1 MTRWLL
7 RSAVR
12 RDRHRVVGC
21 RLGFDPVENRAGRFE
36 LESGALL
43 AAARA
48 EGVGETGPRQRR
60 LVWRPD
66 LAPKPRGFGAEP
78 LCVRRSALCESHPP
92 VSMGCAGDQRPAL
105 EPSGHASQ
113 LVGGRARSSDVAGRD
128 LDLDLRLEQWRA
140 LQIGVRRPLLEGHAH
155 RMLERVSDRRGRG
168 GYVPLGEPHE
178 RETGLR
184 IPAGAMS
191 GQKRFL
197 GAFDVSPAKPDP
209 PELAQRPSH
218 LAAQIRAQFLAR
230 AERLCLCRA
239 ARPAQPEDLRA
250 VHAAAPVKAP
260 DRIRPAPPLHR
271 LGPFLGRVVLRESLQ
286 GAYELAV
293 DDPGRERVEIP
304 GDRRHPNLVEQREA
318 LLDITVEDQQPC
330 FCHSTEGARR
340 RVKPR
345 TQLDGPPR
353 PRSGAGQV
361 AGQHAL
367 IRPNHRKPSARRCL
381 GLTVQEPLGS
391 CQPAPHRRHQRGIE
405 EQVHRHANRRTC
417 RRVLV
422 AGLHAQRVSA
432 LPRLDGHVEMPRR
445 VGDLAKDP

>member
-1 MTRWLL
+1 
-7 RSAVR
+7 
-12 RDRHRVVGC
+12 
-21 RLGFDPVENRAGRFE
+21 
-36 LESGALL
+36 
-43 AAARA
+43 
-48 EGVGETGPRQRR
+48 
-60 LVWRPD
+60 
-66 LAPKPRGFGAEP
+66 
-78 LCVRRSALCESHPP
+78 
-92 VSMGCAGDQRPAL
+92 
-105 EPSGHASQ
+105 
-113 LVGGRARSSDVAGRD
+113 
-128 LDLDLRLEQWRA
+128 
-140 LQIGVRRPLLEGHAH
+140 
-155 RMLERVSDRRGRG
+155 
-168 GYVPLGEPHE
+168 
-178 RETGLR
+178 
-184 IPAGAMS
+184 MS
-191 GQKRFL
+191 GQEGFL
-197 GAFDVSPAKPDP
+197 GAFDVSPTKPDP

-260 DRIRPAPPLHR
+260 DRICPAPPLHR

-286 GAYELAV
+286 GADELAV

-318 LLDITVEDQQPC
+318 LLDITVEDQQPR

-345 TQLDGPPR
+345 TQLDGPLR

-367 IRPNHRKPSARRCL
+367 IRPNHRKPSARRSL

-391 CQPAPHRRHQRGIE
+391 CQPAPHRRHQGGIE

-422 AGLHAQRVSA
+422 AGLHAQRVRA
-432 LPRLDGHVEMPRR
+432 LPRFDGHVEMPRR
-445 VGDLAKDP
+445 VGDLAKDPKIGGAHEAVRVRLREELERRAPISSRCRITCPLDEGLDAVGGRNRGSYSRNGLAHAYGLRTTTPRTKEKDPCRA